1 MAKSPD
7 NRITNK
13 DTENGKKESKS
24 RRSVEIK
31 KVEDKNKR
39 HVTFSKRK
47 RGLFNKTAE
56 LSVLTGAETGAIVVS
71 NSGKVFCFVSPSPDA
86 IIERYYSKKQIQD
99 YEKASRLLK
108 EEKILKGGKKSTSNN
123 NGGDEGGCS
132 YGWWERPIGM
142 MSSLEELE
150 EYREA
155 MYKLKH
161 NVETTSP
168 SRSDHHHLEHRQRT
182 PSPTGYG
189 EQRTTR
195 LDSESLSNDE
205 DDLQGANPSPICQS
219 QSHHGSEKFPKN
231 R

>member
-86 IIERYYSKKQIQD
+86 IIERYVSHN
-99 YEKASRLLK
+99 ASLSAGR
-108 EEKILKGGKKSTSNN
+108 ENIEGWE
-123 NGGDEGGCS
+123 GGDEGGCS

-168 SRSDHHHLEHRQRT
+168 SCSDHHHLEHRQRT

>member
-13 DTENGKKESKS
+13 DAENGKKESKS

-47 RGLFNKTAE
+47 RGLFNKTSE
-56 LSVLTGAETGAIVVS
+56 LSVLTGAETAAIVVL
-71 NSGKVFCFVSPSPDA
+71 NSGK
-86 IIERYYSKKQIQD
+86 YSKKQIQD

-108 EEKILKGGKKSTSNN
+108 EEKILKGGKKSKSNN
-123 NGGDEGGCS
+123 NGGDEGGCT

-142 MSSLEELE
+142 MSILEELE

-155 MYKLKH
+155 MNKLKH
-161 NVETTSP
+161 NVEVRTNQLIRETTPPDHFSSLLSMDDTWSP
-168 SRSDHHHLEHRQRT
+168 
-182 PSPTGYG
+182 PK
-189 EQRTTR
+189 
-195 LDSESLSNDE
+195 LS
-205 DDLQGANPSPICQS
+205 QGQGCIGCM
-219 QSHHGSEKFPKN
+219 GREFYYFL
-231 R
+231 

>member
-13 DTENGKKESKS
+13 DAENGKKESKS

-47 RGLFNKTAE
+47 RGLFNKTSE
-56 LSVLTGAETGAIVVS
+56 LSVLTGAETAAIVVL
-71 NSGKVFCFVSPSPDA
+71 NSGKVFCFVNHPPDA
-86 IIERYYSKKQIQD
+86 VIECYFGHNASLSAD

-108 EEKILKGGKKSTSNN
+108 EEKILKGGKKSKSNN
-123 NGGDEGGCS
+123 NGGDEGGCT

-142 MSSLEELE
+142 MSILEELE

-155 MYKLKH
+155 MNKLKH
-161 NVETTSP
+161 NVEVRTNQLIRETTPPDHFSSLLSMDDTWSP
-168 SRSDHHHLEHRQRT
+168 
-182 PSPTGYG
+182 PK
-189 EQRTTR
+189 
-195 LDSESLSNDE
+195 LS
-205 DDLQGANPSPICQS
+205 QGQGCIGCM
-219 QSHHGSEKFPKN
+219 GREFYYFL
-231 R
+231 

>member
-13 DTENGKKESKS
+13 DAETGKKESKS

-56 LSVLTGAETGAIVVS
+56 LIVLTGAETAAI
-71 NSGKVFCFVSPSPDA
+71 
-86 IIERYYSKKQIQD
+86 KQIQD

-108 EEKILKGGKKSTSNN
+108 EEKILKGGKKSKSNN
-123 NGGDEGGCS
+123 NGGDEGGCF

-161 NVETTSP
+161 NVEVRTNQLIGKLLILITSPLLSMDDTWKSFSTTTS
-168 SRSDHHHLEHRQRT
+168 L
-182 PSPTGYG
+182 Y
-189 EQRTTR
+189 
-195 LDSESLSNDE
+195 
-205 DDLQGANPSPICQS
+205 IF
-219 QSHHGSEKFPKN
+219 SHYNFLTLL
-231 R
+231 